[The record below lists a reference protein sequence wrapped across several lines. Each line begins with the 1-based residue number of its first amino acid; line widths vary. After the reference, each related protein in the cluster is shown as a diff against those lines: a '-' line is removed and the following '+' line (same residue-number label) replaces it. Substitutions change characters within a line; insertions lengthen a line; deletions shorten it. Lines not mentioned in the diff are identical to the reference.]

1 MAMMQT
7 ERPDR
12 SYSKVSPLTSI
23 IVDDEWLVREEL
35 KTLLADYPAIK
46 VAGEAAN
53 VPQAIELVKSHAPD
67 VIFLDIQM
75 PGASGFEL
83 LEQAEINAKIIFVT
97 AYDQYAL
104 KAFEVNALD
113 YLLKPIQKERLART
127 IQRLLG
133 AEAPS
138 ARSSQKLSYDDV
150 VYVLVNGSLKF
161 IKLPLLRCIVAEGN
175 YSYIYYKGRRKDLV
189 TKTLQEWEEILPQD
203 YFVRIHRST
212 IVNFEYVEQVK
223 KCRNYTHL
231 VYVRDIEKPFVM
243 SRRYAARLRKT
254 MTW

>member
-1 MAMMQT
+1 MMQT
-7 ERPDR
+7 ERPNR
-12 SYSKVSPLTSI
+12 SYSKVPPLTAI

-35 KTLLADYPAIK
+35 KTLLADHPDIE
-46 VAGEAAN
+46 VVGEAAN
-53 VPQAIELVKSHAPD
+53 VPQSMGLIQTAAPD

-75 PGASGFEL
+75 PGASGFDL
-83 LEQAEINAKIIFVT
+83 LEQVEINAKIIFVT

-104 KAFEVNALD
+104 QAFEVNALD
-113 YLLKPIQKERLART
+113 YLLKPIQKDRLAKT
-127 IQRLLG
+127 IRRLQTG
-133 AEAPS
+133 ESPS
-138 ARSSQKLSYDDV
+138 PPAGKKLSYDDIL
-150 VYVLVNGSLKF
+150 YVLVNGSLKF

-175 YSYIYYKGRRKDLV
+175 YSYIYYKDRRKDLV
-189 TKTLQEWEEILPQD
+189 TKTLQDWEAILPDD

-212 IVNFEYVEQVK
+212 IVNFEHVEQVK

-231 VYVRDIEKPFVM
+231 VYVRGVNQPFVM

>member
-1 MAMMQT
+1 MK
-7 ERPDR
+7 
-12 SYSKVSPLTSI
+12 SLKSI

-35 KTLLADYPAIK
+35 KTLLAEYPEIEIL
-46 VAGEAAN
+46 GEAAN
-53 VPQAIELVKSHAPD
+53 VPQAIEIVRNSNPD

-75 PGASGFEL
+75 PGATGFDL
-83 LEQAEINAKIIFVT
+83 LEQTDITSKIIFIT

-113 YLLKPIQKERLART
+113 YLLKPIQRDRLAKT
-127 IQRLLG
+127 IQRLLAG
-133 AEAPS
+133 E
-138 ARSSQKLSYDDV
+138 RLTRETNQKLAYDDV

-161 IKLPLLRCIVAEGN
+161 IKLALLRCISAEGN
-175 YSYIYYKGRRKDLV
+175 YSHIYYKDRSRDLV
-189 TKTLQEWEEILPQD
+189 AKTLQEWDEILPDD

-212 IVNFEYVEQVK
+212 IVNFEYVDQVK

-231 VYVRDIEKPFVM
+231 VYVRGIEKPFVM

>member
-1 MAMMQT
+1 MN
-7 ERPDR
+7 
-12 SYSKVSPLTSI
+12 PLKSI

-35 KTLLADYPAIK
+35 KTLLAEYPEIEIL
-46 VAGEAAN
+46 GEAAN
-53 VPQAIELVKSHAPD
+53 VPQAIEIVRNSNPD

-75 PGASGFEL
+75 PGATGFDL
-83 LEQAEINAKIIFVT
+83 LEQTDITSKIIFIT

-113 YLLKPIQKERLART
+113 YLLKPIQKDRLAKT
-127 IQRLLG
+127 IQRLLAG
-133 AEAPS
+133 ERLTPETN
-138 ARSSQKLSYDDV
+138 QKLAYDDV

-161 IKLPLLRCIVAEGN
+161 IKLALLRCISAEGN
-175 YSYIYYKGRRKDLV
+175 YSHIYYKDRSRDLV
-189 TKTLQEWEEILPQD
+189 AKTLQEWDEILPDD

-212 IVNFEYVEQVK
+212 IVNFEYVDQVK

-231 VYVRDIEKPFVM
+231 VYVRGIEKPFVM

>member
-1 MAMMQT
+1 MKKALRT
-7 ERPDR
+7 
-12 SYSKVSPLTSI
+12 I

-35 KTLLADYPAIK
+35 KMLLGDYPELI
-46 VAGEAAN
+46 VVGEAAN
-53 VPQAIELVKSHAPD
+53 VPQAVELIHRTAPE

-75 PGASGFEL
+75 PGASGFDL
-83 LEQAEINAKIIFVT
+83 LERAEINAKIVFVT

-113 YLLKPIQKERLART
+113 YLLKPIQKDRLAKT
-127 IQRLLG
+127 IQRLVSSDISG
-133 AEAPS
+133 AGP
-138 ARSSQKLSYDDV
+138 RKKVSYDDV
-150 VYVLVNGSLKF
+150 IYIVVNGSLKF

-175 YSYIYYKGRRKDLV
+175 YSYIYYKGRTRDLV
-189 TKTLQEWEEILPQD
+189 SKTLQEWEEILPDD

-243 SRRYAARLRKT
+243 SRRYAARLKKT
-254 MTW
+254 MAW

>member
-1 MAMMQT
+1 MH
-7 ERPDR
+7 
-12 SYSKVSPLTSI
+12 SLKSI

-35 KTLLADYPAIK
+35 KTLLADYPEIEL
-46 VAGEAAN
+46 VGEAAN
-53 VPQAIELVKSHAPD
+53 VPQAVDLVKASTPD

-75 PGASGFEL
+75 PGATGFDL
-83 LEQAEINAKIIFVT
+83 LEHTDITSKIIFIT

-113 YLLKPIQKERLART
+113 YLLKPIQKDRLAKTIERLLSDETSISRA
-127 IQRLLG
+127 G
-133 AEAPS
+133 
-138 ARSSQKLSYDDV
+138 QKLRYDDV

-161 IKLPLLRCIVAEGN
+161 IKLSLLRCIIAEGN
-175 YSYIYYKGRRKDLV
+175 YSFIYYKDRNKDLV
-189 TKTLQEWEEILPQD
+189 AKTLQDWEDLLPDD

-231 VYVRDIEKPFVM
+231 VYVRGIEKPFVM

>member
-1 MAMMQT
+1 MMQS
-7 ERPDR
+7 ERKDR
-12 SYSKVSPLTSI
+12 SSSKMNPLKSI

-35 KTLLADYPAIK
+35 KTLLIEHPEVEVI
-46 VAGEAAN
+46 GEAGSVLEATD
-53 VPQAIELVKSHAPD
+53 LVKSAHPD

-75 PGASGFEL
+75 PGAMGFDL
-83 LEQAEINAKIIFVT
+83 LEMTEITSKIVFIT

-113 YLLKPIQKERLART
+113 YLLKPIRKERLAKT
-127 IQRLLG
+127 VQRLLTT
-133 AEAPS
+133 ES
-138 ARSSQKLSYDDV
+138 LTSKISQKLDYNDV
-150 VYVLVNGSLKF
+150 VYLIVNGSLKF
-161 IKLPLLRCIVAEGN
+161 IKVSLLKCIIAEGN
-175 YSYIYYKGRRKDLV
+175 YSYIYYKDRKRDLV
-189 TKTLQEWEEILPQD
+189 TKTLQEWETILPED

-212 IVNFEYVEQVK
+212 IVNFEYVDQVK

-231 VYVRDIEKPFVM
+231 VYVRGIEKPFVI

>member
-1 MAMMQT
+1 MK
-7 ERPDR
+7 
-12 SYSKVSPLTSI
+12 SLKSI

-35 KTLLADYPAIK
+35 KTLLAEYPEIEIL
-46 VAGEAAN
+46 GEAAN
-53 VPQAIELVKSHAPD
+53 VPQAIEIVRNSNPD

-75 PGASGFEL
+75 PGATGFDL
-83 LEQAEINAKIIFVT
+83 LEQTDITSKIIFIT

-113 YLLKPIQKERLART
+113 YLLKPIQRDRLAKT
-127 IQRLLG
+127 IQRLLAG
-133 AEAPS
+133 E
-138 ARSSQKLSYDDV
+138 RLTRETNQKLAYDDV

-161 IKLPLLRCIVAEGN
+161 IKLALLRCISAEGN
-175 YSYIYYKGRRKDLV
+175 YSHIYYKDRSRELV
-189 TKTLQEWEEILPQD
+189 AKTLQEWDEILPDD

-212 IVNFEYVEQVK
+212 IVNFEYVDQVK

-231 VYVRDIEKPFVM
+231 VYVRGIEKPFVM

>member
-1 MAMMQT
+1 MTA
-7 ERPDR
+7 
-12 SYSKVSPLTSI
+12 I

-35 KTLLADYPAIK
+35 KALLAPYPELNVI
-46 VAGEAAN
+46 GEAGN
-53 VPQAIELVKSHAPD
+53 VPQAIELIHQEAPD

-75 PGASGFEL
+75 PGASGFDL
-83 LEQAEINAKIIFVT
+83 LEQTDINAKIIFVT

-113 YLLKPIQKERLART
+113 YLLKPIQRDRLAKT
-127 IQRLLG
+127 IQRVL
-133 AEAPS
+133 AS
-138 ARSSQKLSYDDV
+138 DSYSTTQSNKLNYDDV
-150 VYVLVNGSLKF
+150 LYVLVNGSLKF

-175 YSYIYYKGRRKDLV
+175 YSYIYYKGRSKELV
-189 TKTLQEWEEILPQD
+189 SKTLQQWEQILPEK
-203 YFVRIHRST
+203 YFIRIHRST

-243 SRRYAARLRKT
+243 SRRYAARLKKT
-254 MTW
+254 ISW

>member
-1 MAMMQT
+1 MH
-7 ERPDR
+7 RL
-12 SYSKVSPLTSI
+12 KSI

-35 KTLLADYPAIK
+35 KALLAEYPEIT
-46 VAGEAAN
+46 VLGEAAS
-53 VPQAIELVKSHAPD
+53 VPQAMDLVQKIRPD

-75 PGASGFEL
+75 PGASGFDL
-83 LEQAEINAKIIFVT
+83 LEQTDITSKIIFVT

-113 YLLKPIQKERLART
+113 YLLKPIQKERLAKT
-127 IQRLLG
+127 IQRLLTG
-133 AEAPS
+133 ENAIS
-138 ARSSQKLSYDDV
+138 RTSQKLSYDDV

-161 IKLPLLRCIVAEGN
+161 IKLPLLKCIIAEGN
-175 YSYIYYKGRRKDLV
+175 YSYIYYKDRNKDLV
-189 TKTLQEWEEILPQD
+189 TKTLQEWEDLLPDD

-231 VYVRDIEKPFVM
+231 VYVRNIEKPFVM
-243 SRRYAARLRKT
+243 SRRYAARLKKT
-254 MTW
+254 LTW